1 MLKAFT
7 AALIVVS
14 FAVVPVDA
22 ATSKKGARQTQGA
35 QSQRTTSMTT
45 TPPSLIWDR
54 RVLGRPRTC
63 GFDYMQYDGY
73 GVPTGPYCH

>member
-1 MLKAFT
+1 MVLKAVAALA
-7 AALIVVS
+7 AALIAVS
-14 FAVVPVDA
+14 LAILPVDA
-22 ATSKKGARQTQGA
+22 AASKKRTR
-35 QSQRTTSMTT
+35 QSQMTT
-45 TPPSLIWDR
+45 TTTTSAPSLIWDR